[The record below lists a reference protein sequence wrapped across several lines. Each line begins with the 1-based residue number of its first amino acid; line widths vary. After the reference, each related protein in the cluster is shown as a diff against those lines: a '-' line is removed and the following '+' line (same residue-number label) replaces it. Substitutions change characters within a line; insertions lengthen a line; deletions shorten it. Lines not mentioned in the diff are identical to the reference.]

1 MNSVNK
7 LRLAL
12 VAAGLVS
19 GSALAADIECD
30 VTPRTSVIADG
41 QTLQLAA
48 TCRGGA
54 LAGIKLM
61 MNGTTDVSGTV
72 DMSAY
77 GDGDAVHFTTPV
89 GLAVN
94 GATFEVAPSTPITAP
109 DTFISSKAKVV
120 VKSAAGSAAPVATSG
135 YAADAVPAACGT
147 ANNTTVSS
155 LPTGTAE
162 CATGSKPALVVSS
175 PTSFSW
181 SCISLTGGAEANCFA
196 TREGTTPPPAMINGS
211 CGADNGGTFSVTP
224 TNLCA
229 TGTSLLGVT
238 TTTNAYTWTCN
249 GSNGGSNIGCSATH
263 STTAPPPPPPPP
275 PPTGT
280 ASQVDTGYQSGL
292 WVPPSNPNRTVAD
305 QSSSS
310 MISSYVPGCLNG
322 AYAKDSSSGCAG
334 FDSFTGNTADTGVA
348 HTVSLGSGKQ
358 LVLRYKTPSTLTN
371 GKTIKVTGWNGGSV
385 GVNMRIWLST
395 DALAT
400 YDNTSDICKS
410 SGTVTPAIT
419 TGAVDSAVTTTYV
432 FGKPKYTTT
441 YYCKLD
447 PNKVYYF
454 GMEFNEAVS
463 GLGGKFQVDELSAD
477 FLP

>member
-1 MNSVNK
+1 MN
-7 LRLAL
+7 
-12 VAAGLVS
+12 GYPVS
-19 GSALAADIECD
+19 GSVNL
-30 VTPRTSVIADG
+30 S
-41 QTLQLAA
+41 
-48 TCRGGA
+48 
-54 LAGIKLM
+54 
-61 MNGTTDVSGTV
+61 NHVSGE
-72 DMSAY
+72 
-77 GDGDAVHFTTPV
+77 AVYFTSPV
-89 GLAVN
+89 GLAAN
-94 GATFEVAPSTPITAP
+94 GAVFTVDGTPVSSSDVFGVSTE
-109 DTFISSKAKVV
+109 AKVA
-120 VKSAAGSAAPVATSG
+120 VKSAVGSAAASTTGFATTSAQ
-135 YAADAVPAACGT
+135 AASCGT
-147 ANNTTVSS
+147 ADGGTHS
-155 LPTGTAE
+155 LFPTATA
-162 CATGSKPALVVSS
+162 CATGSTASLVVTG

-181 SCISLTGGAEANCFA
+181 SCISLTGGAEASCYA
-196 TREGTTPPPAMINGS
+196 TRGVTYTVTTSVSGSGGTISGIQQVTGGSSAVVTASPSGSNNTSWSGSCGGTPSGNSFTTNAVTQNCNVVASFSTAPAVVNGS
-211 CGADNGGTFSVTP
+211 CGGSNGGTFSATP
-224 TNLCA
+224 TDLCSA
-229 TGTSLLGVT
+229 GSASSVTTGTST
-238 TTTNAYTWTCN
+238 YSWSCAST
-249 GSNGGSNIGCSATH
+249 NGGSTASCSATRT
-263 STTAPPPPPPPP
+263 TTAP